1 MRLPIFDVRT
11 SSPPSSSFTS
21 ATYGDRLCWE
31 GRLRTRPWKSFPSDT
46 RGLEDSTEAFFSLA
60 DLTLE
65 AFTLVELFPSLEVAL
80 SFLALLAVEPFVSD
94 VAAATNFAALLAA
107 LFIARSGL
115 PKEVW

>member
-21 ATYGDRLCWE
+21 ATYGDRLCWD

-46 RGLEDSTEAFFSLA
+46 RGLGDSSEAFLTLA

-65 AFTLVELFPSLEVAL
+65 AFTLVELFPSLVASL
-80 SFLALLAVEPFVSD
+80 FALLTVEPFVSD
-94 VAAATNFAALLAA
+94 AAAATNFAALLAA
-107 LFIARSGL
+107 LFIAR
-115 PKEVW
+115 